1 MGSGILFDFGGTLDA
16 DGIPWVDR
24 FHSHYQSLGG
34 RLGEIQFRS
43 VFQASDRALDAG
55 VIGPR
60 DGFLATLDQQT
71 RLLVG
76 LLPDGRLVDRSAWAN
91 AVHQDALCAVR
102 RNRPVLDVLAERFTL
117 GVVSNFFG
125 NLRAVLDE
133 LGLLGYFRCVTDSAI
148 VGFQKPNP
156 RAFEL
161 ACAGVGLPP
170 AECVMVGDNPFAD
183 IQGAGAIAMETC
195 WLAPAGRPTPEG
207 VRPTHRIAR
216 LQELLVVLQ

>member
-1 MGSGILFDFGGTLDA
+1 MRSGILFDFGGTLDA
-16 DGIPWVDR
+16 DGIPWVER
-24 FHSHYQSLGG
+24 FFSHYHSLGG

-55 VIGPR
+55 IIGPR
-60 DGFLATLDQQT
+60 DGFFETLDQQT

-76 LLPDGRLVDRSAWAN
+76 LLPDGRLVDRTAWTN
-91 AVHQDALCAVR
+91 RVHQDALQAVR
-102 RNRPVLDVLAERFTL
+102 RNGPVLDVLSDRFTL

-148 VGFQKPNP
+148 VGFQKPDA

-161 ACAGVGLPP
+161 TCAGVGLPP
-170 AECVMVGDNPFAD
+170 VECIMVGDNPFAD
-183 IQGAGAIAMETC
+183 IQGAGAVAMETC
-195 WLAPAGRPTPEG
+195 WLAPTDRSMPAG
-207 VRPTHRIAR
+207 VRPTLRIAR
-216 LQELLVVLQ
+216 LDELLEVLP